1 VAQISAGKDTDEIR
15 KMLSLTEE
23 EKAEVSSSVAIASVR
38 SLPQY
43 VRKALEDPS
52 IVTPDM
58 VPPLAFQMKIKYP
71 DIYNRFRKL
80 KGPIRLIKIP
90 KSRQKVHNGT
100 PNEHAGSITPTEQV
114 DPMDIGGSSSH
125 SHHHHHHHHHGIDM
139 SSQNQHLGLEEL
151 GHIGVMPSA
160 GSGMDHQF
168 GENTVDGLDLSG
180 HEMLAQFADQSGHSE
195 LAQALMRLPSGPNGD
210 NDDASRLEEE
220 VMKMARMAAENAAA
234 EQDKE
239 DDEWAGLDGM

>member
-1 VAQISAGKDTDEIR
+1 
-15 KMLSLTEE
+15 
-23 EKAEVSSSVAIASVR
+23 
-38 SLPQY
+38 
-43 VRKALEDPS
+43 
-52 IVTPDM
+52 M

-90 KSRQKVHNGT
+90 KSRQKIQSGT
-100 PNEHAGSITPTEQV
+100 SNDHMGSATPTEQV
-114 DPMDIGGSSSH
+114 DPLDLGHSSNHQHQHQHHNHHDHMDAMTS
-125 SHHHHHHHHHGIDM
+125 
-139 SSQNQHLGLEEL
+139 QHLSGLEGL
-151 GHIGVMPSA
+151 GDMGVLPSG
-160 GSGMDHQF
+160 GSGMEHSF

-210 NDDASRLEEE
+210 GDDASRLEEE
-220 VMKMARMAAENAAA
+220 VMKMARMAAESAAAA

>member
-1 VAQISAGKDTDEIR
+1 
-15 KMLSLTEE
+15 M
-23 EKAEVSSSVAIASVR
+23 
-38 SLPQY
+38 
-43 VRKALEDPS
+43 RKALEDPS

-90 KSRQKVHNGT
+90 KSRQKIQTTSDDQNGSATPSEQASGLDLGQSGSNHN
-100 PNEHAGSITPTEQV
+100 
-114 DPMDIGGSSSH
+114 
-125 SHHHHHHHHHGIDM
+125 HHGMDAM
-139 SSQNQHLGLEEL
+139 TSQHLTGLEGL
-151 GHIGVMPSA
+151 GDMGVLPSSGA
-160 GSGMDHQF
+160 GIEHQF

-210 NDDASRLEEE
+210 GDDASRLEEE
-220 VMKMARMAAENAAA
+220 VMKMARMAAESAAAA